1 MESIVKY
8 NETLFVIL
16 KCCQEFIVSVNLQ
29 QRQKVSVQYCRAIP
43 ADCGSPGDMPDQGM
57 RVMQISAD
65 CDSQGTGHG
74 LAGKSSLD
82 YDGLLDRM
90 GK

>member
-29 QRQKVSVQYCRAIP
+29 QRQKVSAQYCRAIP
-43 ADCGSPGDMPDQGM
+43 ADCGTPWRYAGSGNEGDAD
-57 RVMQISAD
+57 IS
-65 CDSQGTGHG
+65 
-74 LAGKSSLD
+74 
-82 YDGLLDRM
+82 
-90 GK
+90 

>member
-1 MESIVKY
+1 LSASIFNRGKRY
-8 NETLFVIL
+8 PLNIAG
-16 KCCQEFIVSVNLQ
+16 QLQ
-29 QRQKVSVQYCRAIP
+29 QTVEP
-43 ADCGSPGDMPDQGM
+43 PGDMPDQGM